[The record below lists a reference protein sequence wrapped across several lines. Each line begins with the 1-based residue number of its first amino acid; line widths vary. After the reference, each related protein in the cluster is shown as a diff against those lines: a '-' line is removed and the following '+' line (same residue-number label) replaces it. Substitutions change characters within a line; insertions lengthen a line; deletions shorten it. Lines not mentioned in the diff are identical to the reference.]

1 MMIAS
6 SWSFYMRRKNKLNKK
21 NVRSLDGPRS
31 PHRTQLPD
39 TRVWIHILNI
49 TINTNSF
56 FFRLF
61 LWKSAT
67 KSVSPFTALAPIIGC
82 ISTTACH
89 WAKVIKTWQINWIKI
104 NVLAVLTLPTQN
116 LSMLAPAGTL
126 MINLHEILKVMNGCF
141 YTFAATRWSGMSG
154 EADEKKVR
162 RRLREER
169 GFFCCFFV
177 KSLLDSGN

>member
-1 MMIAS
+1 M
-6 SWSFYMRRKNKLNKK
+6 
-21 NVRSLDGPRS
+21 D
-31 PHRTQLPD
+31 PHFKYHHQHEQL
-39 TRVWIHILNI
+39 
-49 TINTNSF
+49 

-126 MINLHEILKVMNGCF
+126 MINLHEILKVMNDCF
-141 YTFAATRWSGMSG
+141 YTFAAARWSGMSG
-154 EADEKKVR
+154 EAGKKKAR

-169 GFFCCFFV
+169 GFFVASSSRVYLIQAINIPPSDTKMYFF
-177 KSLLDSGN
+177 KSKQGCDHSCLIV